1 MSNCRNTV
9 RHEDESNQAFAYN
22 GDLKIMTLSQ
32 ILFTGVAGLAVLA
45 AGTLLFLPRDV
56 TVVRTDLVP
65 ATPQAIVALAASNT
79 GYQSFNPYMSSDPD
93 LKIET
98 FGPGSGVGSGFRFEG
113 AEGKGQ
119 QTVADVQDGAVQ
131 YDIDLGPMGQPTQ
144 RISAIQRGDQSEVT
158 WQMQADM
165 GFNPI
170 ARIMGL
176 FLDRMVGPTFDRGL
190 ENMATEFAET

>member
-1 MSNCRNTV
+1 
-9 RHEDESNQAFAYN
+9 
-22 GDLKIMTLSQ
+22 MTLSQ

-56 TVVRTDLVP
+56 TVVRTGLVP

-119 QTVADVQDGAVQ
+119 QTGADVQDGAVQ

-144 RISAIQRGDQSEVT
+144 RISAIQRGDQ
-158 WQMQADM
+158 ADM

-190 ENMATEFAET
+190 ENMVTEFAET